1 MAKATKEKS
10 PEKGLK
16 KKKKKK
22 ISSASR
28 QSDGP
33 ETKATSKAS
42 SESKAKSSESKA
54 KSTEGK
60 AKSSE
65 SKAKSSE
72 SKAKSS
78 ESKAKST
85 EGKAKSTEGKAK
97 SGEPKAKSGEPKA
110 KSGEAKAK
118 SGEAKAKVKPKSK
131 AKAKGK
137 EDDGKGSKRKLGLR
151 GAAPWAARHAA
162 KHAAEAR
169 ARAAEPAPPGSARA
183 TIRVPQGAEEI
194 KAKIGELHNQ
204 TTKIRTLRKRMEKGF
219 FEIGQV
225 LAEIQEQELFQAKGY
240 GSFEAFLERE
250 TDLGKQTSLKLVKL
264 SKVFQREAALDYGM
278 DRCFA
283 GLAALEG
290 EAAPKAAAPSSPGP
304 TALTLPLK
312 PPMRMV
318 NS

>member
-10 PEKGLK
+10 PEKRL
-16 KKKKKK
+16 KKKKK
-22 ISSASR
+22 ISSSSR
-28 QSDGP
+28 QSDDP
-33 ETKATSKAS
+33 ETTKATSKAS
-42 SESKAKSSESKA
+42 S
-54 KSTEGK
+54 
-60 AKSSE
+60 
-65 SKAKSSE
+65 
-72 SKAKSS
+72 
-78 ESKAKST
+78 
-85 EGKAKSTEGKAK
+85 
-97 SGEPKAKSGEPKA
+97 SG
-110 KSGEAKAK
+110 
-118 SGEAKAKVKPKSK
+118 SK
-131 AKAKGK
+131 AKAAAKAKPKTKTKTKAKAKAK
-137 EDDGKGSKRKLGLR
+137 EDDSKGSKRKLGLR

-264 SKVFQREAALDYGM
+264 SKVFQKDAALDYGM

-304 TALTLPLK
+304 TALPLPLK

-318 NS
+318 SG

>member
-10 PEKGLK
+10 PEKRL

-33 ETKATSKAS
+33 ETTKASKATAKPSSSGSKS
-42 SESKAKSSESKA
+42 
-54 KSTEGK
+54 
-60 AKSSE
+60 
-65 SKAKSSE
+65 
-72 SKAKSS
+72 
-78 ESKAKST
+78 
-85 EGKAKSTEGKAK
+85 
-97 SGEPKAKSGEPKA
+97 
-110 KSGEAKAK
+110 
-118 SGEAKAKVKPKSK
+118 KVKVKVKSK
-131 AKAKGK
+131 TKSKGK
-137 EDDGKGSKRKLGLR
+137 EDDSKSSKRKLGLR

-204 TTKIRTLRKRMEKGF
+204 TTKIRALRKRMEKGF

-225 LAEIQEQELFQAKGY
+225 LAEIQEQELYQAKGY

-278 DRCFA
+278 DRCIA

-290 EAAPKAAAPSSPGP
+290 ETAPKAAAPSSPGP
-304 TALTLPLK
+304 TPLSLPLK

-318 NS
+318 GG